1 MKSSEST
8 ETPETKDAAAE
19 AAAAK
24 EQTASGATKSAK
36 ETAVEETAVKNE
48 EKPLT
53 PEEQIAAAKEEAKAS
68 YDRYLRAVA
77 DHENFRKRS
86 IREKD
91 ELRQYAASRVLE
103 DLLPVLDNLGL
114 GMAAASQPN
123 ADVKSIVE
131 GIGMVQTQFKSVLEQ
146 QGLKEINPAGEAFDA
161 HQHEALSQQASEEVP
176 EGNVINVIRVGYS
189 LNGRLL
195 RPASVVVSSG
205 SAKEEEDSQEEPQVI

>member
-8 ETPETKDAAAE
+8 DTTETKDVAAEAEDVKAQNAAEATEAAPEETPEK
-19 AAAAK
+19 
-24 EQTASGATKSAK
+24 
-36 ETAVEETAVKNE
+36 E

-53 PEEQIAAAKEEAKAS
+53 PEEQIAAAKDEAKAS

-103 DLLPVLDNLGL
+103 DLLPVLDNLSL

-131 GIGMVQTQFKSVLEQ
+131 GIGMVQTQLKTALDQ
-146 QGLKEINPAGEAFDA
+146 QGLKEINPEGKAFDA
-161 HQHEALSQQASEEVP
+161 HQHDALSQQPSDEVP
-176 EGNVINVIRVGYS
+176 EGDVLNVIRVGYE

-205 SAKEEEDSQEEPQVI
+205 VAKEEEAKD

>member
-8 ETPETKDAAAE
+8 ETTETKDAAAE
-19 AAAAK
+19 AEAAK
-24 EQTASGATKSAK
+24 AQTAAEAT
-36 ETAVEETAVKNE
+36 ETATEETAEKQE

-77 DHENFRKRS
+77 DHENFRKRAT
-86 IREKD
+86 REKD

-123 ADVKSIVE
+123 ADVKTIVE
-131 GIGMVQTQFKSVLEQ
+131 GIGMVQTQLKGALEQ

-161 HQHEALSQQASEEVP
+161 HQHDALSQQASEDVA
-176 EGNVINVIRVGYS
+176 EGDVINVIRVGYS

-205 SAKEEEDSQEEPQVI
+205 AAKEEEEDSQENPKVI

>member
-8 ETPETKDAAAE
+8 ESNETQEAAAE
-19 AAAAK
+19 NEAVQS
-24 EQTASGATKSAK
+24 QTAAEATENA
-36 ETAVEETAVKNE
+36 TEEKAEKD

-53 PEEQIAAAKEEAKAS
+53 PEEQLAAAKEESKS
-68 YDRYLRAVA
+68 HYERYLRAAA
-77 DHENFRKRS
+77 DHENFRKRT

-103 DLLPVLDNLGL
+103 DLLPVLDNLSL

-123 ADVKSIVE
+123 ADVKTIVE
-131 GIGMVQTQFKSVLEQ
+131 GIGMVQTQLKTALDQ
-146 QGLKEINPAGEAFDA
+146 QGLKEINPAGETFDA
-161 HQHEALSQQASEEVP
+161 HQHDALSQQASDDVA
-176 EGNVINVIRVGYS
+176 EGDVLNVIRVGYS

-205 SAKEEEDSQEEPQVI
+205 VANEEEAEEAKD